1 MTKALEDEL
10 NLPRLEDALKELA
23 ETQGDETSAPV
34 NPQVEKMANALA
46 NASPMAIAAATDP
59 MGVQEHTMEADDV
72 YDTAMK
78 AHKDLMDLGFNVEP
92 KHAGANAFTPALKAL
107 EIALKASQSKNKAK
121 MDKIRLIMEQDKHA
135 KEMGEGVEDGEIID
149 NGGSS
154 ITANRNDLMEK
165 IRKGEI

>member
-10 NLPRLEDALKELA
+10 NLPRLEDALKEFAGVQSDEPAVEANA
-23 ETQGDETSAPV
+23 E
-34 NPQVEKMANALA
+34 VEKMATALA
-46 NASPMAIAAATDP
+46 GANPQALAATSDL
-59 MGVQEHTMEADDV
+59 MGVKEHTIEADEI
-72 YDTAMK
+72 YDHAMK

-107 EIALKASQSKNKAK
+107 EIALKASKSKNEAK
-121 MDKIRLIMEQDKHA
+121 MDRIRLVMEQDKHA